1 MQIISAVQ
9 AFLGGG
15 VAHGVHQDANP
26 KLVILPANAWDT
38 FSAVVDYIMLMI
50 SNGIL
55 VLLLVLQWALSSGF
69 SLLARIQ
76 TILVGASIG
85 FAHQIGLVTS
95 FKTRVSSYEITT
107 FSSQESMYG
116 I

>member
-1 MQIISAVQ
+1 
-9 AFLGGG
+9 
-15 VAHGVHQDANP
+15 
-26 KLVILPANAWDT
+26 
-38 FSAVVDYIMLMI
+38 MLMI

-55 VLLLVLQWALSSGF
+55 VLLLVLQWALTSGF

-85 FAHQIGLVTS
+85 FANQIELVLGWS
-95 FKTRVSSYEITT
+95 HRSKRVSSYEITT